1 MFNPRECRVICLNL
15 HVIKVENRWNTETF
29 PCDGHLPQHIE
40 YVTRTCTLND
50 IQARMLILPLD
61 VAFFKQYSFLL
72 YFAI

>member
-15 HVIKVENRWNTETF
+15 HGIKVENRWNTETF
-29 PCDGHLPQHIE
+29 PRDGHLPQHIE

-61 VAFFKQYSFLL
+61 VAFF
-72 YFAI
+72 